1 VFPPRPGPDRE
12 LILAHAP
19 YVRSLARRLVFDAE
33 LAKDLEQEVLLAA
46 LENAPRDPRSIKG
59 WLSVVLRHLASKAFR
74 SGERRTA
81 REAARASPAVPT
93 PDEILAREDQRRAL
107 VEHVLALDESLR
119 DVLVLRYFEDLP
131 PRAIARRLSIPVE
144 TVRTRTKR
152 GLELV
157 RARLERDGGRGK
169 GTWCLA
175 LVSAL
180 KLEPPSLALAG
191 ASIAAASLPGV
202 VAMSLSKKIVLAA
215 VVLAS
220 ATWITLKSGIP
231 AGPSRAP
238 VSAAPQADA
247 LRAPPVEAPAPAR
260 TEEARAEIAAA
271 PEARPA
277 AAQPGNTTGSL
288 LLTVR
293 WFDGTPAAGVCARVH
308 EPGTD
313 FYAEAFEVR
322 TGADGTHRIADLN
335 PGTLSFY
342 FDRGPVGR
350 TQIEAGVE
358 ARAEIDIPRGFDISG
373 RVVEPSGREVAGADI
388 LLDQMGQGWN
398 GFVVARSDANGRFQ
412 IRSVEEGL
420 AWVSA
425 RAALHAPSPQR
436 ELMGS
441 TVALEGIDLVIE
453 PIGAALEGFVLGA
466 DGQPVPGANVL
477 VGPED
482 AYDRL
487 FIDGGGRARVPA
499 GQAVSCDER
508 GRFTVPGVPI
518 GKVPVQ
524 ALAAGHAP
532 WSGEVETFDQRTAH
546 LEIRL
551 VPGTTLSGRV
561 LDRSGKAVGK
571 AEIHGH
577 GFANF
582 ASRYART
589 AADGTF
595 AMRDLPAGEF
605 RVSVEA
611 EGLEGA
617 SAVFAGGPGAK
628 LTWNPILGSGGSI
641 RGRLV
646 MADED
651 FSKWYVTC
659 QSQDWGRSPFRSDV
673 HPSADGAFEIT
684 GCADV
689 PHTID
694 AHPPES
700 SASFFFP
707 AAQRKDVT
715 PNGPEL
721 VIEIERDD
729 LPSCTLRGRIVDEG
743 GAPVAGAHYGICREG
758 NNLSRSLTAGL
769 EGEFEVGPYPA
780 GRYRVAV
787 YADEFASYLGEYAD
801 VAPGASWDF
810 GEIRL
815 QRGGTISV
823 HLTREPALSKA
834 EVTVTALRP
843 GASQSEWMPLQGDEA
858 HSQALAPG
866 EYVVLLRGM
875 NAADAVAQRTAR
887 VTVRAGEES
896 SAELRVESGLLL
908 KFAWSPEDVAGG
920 EVQLFDASGALVCE
934 DRLGRY
940 DAITVPRSAVR
951 LRARSD
957 DGRSADVA
965 LELSA
970 GAAEQSVSV
979 ELK

>member
-1 VFPPRPGPDRE
+1 VFPPQPGPDRE

-93 PDEILAREDQRRAL
+93 PDEILAREDQRRSL

-131 PRAIARRLSIPVE
+131 PRAVARRLGLPVE

-157 RARLERDGGRGK
+157 RARLERDGGSRK

-202 VAMSLSKKIVLAA
+202 VAMSLSKKIALAA

-238 VSAAPQADA
+238 VSAAPEASA
-247 LRAPPVEAPAPAR
+247 LHAPPVEAPAPAR

-271 PEARPA
+271 PEALQTA
-277 AAQPGNTTGSL
+277 AHPTTATGSL

-293 WFDGTPAAGVCARVH
+293 WFDGTPAEGVCARVH

-313 FYAEAFEVR
+313 FYADAFEVR
-322 TGADGTHRIADLN
+322 TGADGTHRIAELN
-335 PGTLSFY
+335 PGTLALY
-342 FDRGPVGR
+342 FDRGPAAR

-358 ARAEIDIPRGFDISG
+358 ARVEIDIPRGFDISG

-388 LLDQMGQGWN
+388 LLDQMGGGWN

-441 TVALEGIDLVIE
+441 AVSLEGVDLVIE
-453 PIGAALEGFVLGA
+453 PIGAALEGTVLGA
-466 DGQPVPGANVL
+466 DGQPLPGASVL
-477 VGPED
+477 IGPED
-482 AYDRL
+482 AFDQL

-508 GRFTVPGVPI
+508 GRFTVPGVAI

-524 ALAAGHAP
+524 ARAAGHAP
-532 WSGEVETFDQRTAH
+532 WSGEVETLDQRTAH

-551 VPGTTLSGRV
+551 VPCTTLSGRV
-561 LDRSGKAVGK
+561 LDSSGKAVGK

-577 GFANF
+577 GFADF

-617 SAVFAGGPGAK
+617 SAVLAGGPGAK

-646 MADED
+646 LANED

-659 QSQDWGRSPFRSDV
+659 QSQDWGRSPFRDDV
-673 HPSADGAFEIT
+673 HPSADGAFEIV
-684 GCADV
+684 GCPDV
-689 PHTID
+689 PHSIEVN
-694 AHPPES
+694 PPES
-700 SASFFFP
+700 SFVFP

-729 LPSCTLRGRIVDEG
+729 LPSCTLRGRIVGEL
-743 GAPVAGAHYGICREG
+743 GAPVAGVNFSISREG
-758 NNLSRSLTAGL
+758 NNVSPNLTAGL
-769 EGEFEVGPYPA
+769 EGEFEVGPYPS
-780 GRYRVAV
+780 GRYRVAIYSDV
-787 YADEFASYLGEYAD
+787 FANYLGEFAD
-801 VAPGASWDF
+801 VATGETHDF
-810 GEIRL
+810 GEIQL
-815 QRGGTISV
+815 QRGGTIAIRLV
-823 HLTREPALSKA
+823 RDPALARA
-834 EVTVTALRP
+834 EINVSAIPAGT
-843 GASQSEWMPLQGDEA
+843 SESSWLSTQGEEA
-858 HSQALAPG
+858 RSETLLPG
-866 EYVVLLRGM
+866 EYVVRLRGIR
-875 NAADAVAQRTAR
+875 AEDSVAQRTAR
-887 VTVRAGEES
+887 VTVRAGEEAT
-896 SAELRVESGLLL
+896 AELRVESGILL
-908 KFAWSPEDVAGG
+908 KLAWSPENVAGA
-920 EVQLFDASGALVCE
+920 EVQLFDAAGALVCE

-940 DAITVPRSAVR
+940 DAIVVPRGASR
-951 LRARSD
+951 LHARAD
-957 DGRSADVA
+957 DGRTADVA
-965 LELSA
+965 LVQLT
-970 GAAEQSVSV
+970 GAAEQTVTV
-979 ELK
+979 DLK